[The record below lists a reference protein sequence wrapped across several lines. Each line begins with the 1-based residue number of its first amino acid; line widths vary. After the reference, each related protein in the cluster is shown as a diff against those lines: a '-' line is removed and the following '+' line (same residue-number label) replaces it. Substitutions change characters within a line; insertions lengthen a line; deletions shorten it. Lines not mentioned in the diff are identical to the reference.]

1 MQRVLLYT
9 VMWYMYSHEFLW
21 WDNKVILNTSPI
33 REVTTNLLENT
44 NQERKRRRKKKK
56 IDHQH
61 LKTTDSVSRYQR
73 ALLLQI
79 SRVSTKE
86 VDPTNASHT
95 HW

>member
-21 WDNKVILNTSPI
+21 WDNNLKYFAHQ
-33 REVTTNLLENT
+33 EVTTNLLENT
-44 NQERKRRRKKKK
+44 NQERKKEKKNEKK
-56 IDHQH
+56 NDHQH

-79 SRVSTKE
+79 RRVST
-86 VDPTNASHT
+86 
-95 HW
+95 